1 MADQQPTISISGGTF
16 NAPVNLAPNQ
26 GNQPTTIIGTQY
38 NYFGVDEALCQEIA
52 DLQQFI
58 ADLEAQHPN
67 VQTES
72 EANQIVKTQLSQ
84 VQTQNPDLWQKL
96 RHQMGLL
103 KQQLLNPERHIQAA
117 KATVVE
123 VTKAAYEKS
132 LIVKAILTYLD
143 KLSEDPKH
151 GA

>member
-1 MADQQPTISISGGTF
+1 M
-16 NAPVNLAPNQ
+16 
-26 GNQPTTIIGTQY
+26 
-38 NYFGVDEALCQEIA
+38 
-52 DLQQFI
+52 
-58 ADLEAQHPN
+58 
-67 VQTES
+67 QTES